1 MVDAKQIKDKV
12 MKKISSGYRSGGSIP
27 EHRHCRM
34 CNTVIPVKAD
44 PRICKDEE
52 CLAKLGKN
60 EKNEKIM
67 RIMMFVFLGL
77 FALPLIL
84 RVAGF

>member
-12 MKKISSGYRSGGSIP
+12 MKKISGGYKSVGSIP

-34 CNTVIPVKAD
+34 CNAVISVKAD
-44 PRICKDEE
+44 PRICKDQE
-52 CLAKLGKN
+52 CLAKLVKN
-60 EKNEKIM
+60 EKNEKMM

-84 RVAGF
+84 KVVGF

>member
-1 MVDAKQIKDKV
+1 
-12 MKKISSGYRSGGSIP
+12 
-27 EHRHCRM
+27 M
-34 CNTVIPVKAD
+34 CNAVISVKAD

-60 EKNEKIM
+60 EKNEKMM

-77 FALPLIL
+77 FALPLVL
-84 RVAGF
+84 KVVGF